1 MADQTN
7 IEDNPLN
14 QALAGLGKTINTIT
28 DKVEAGKTKVRQYKS
43 QIIEKLKMVVSQ
55 LNELKVNNNLK
66 ALPQLRKQLQD
77 NQVTLQQKT
86 EELDLTKGKLNE
98 ANQNLQQLQQNI
110 NDINKQIDEKN
121 QQITNLTNSGKQ
133 KDKAIQELDQQVRDL
148 DKQKQEAEKKLLSAQ
163 TQIDSI
169 IQKIGQL
176 NSALVNQIQLIDTIA
191 DELGDL
197 DNGDV
202 AEQFKEV
209 TANIA
214 SIVDMINNPSQ
225 EEPEPQSSS
234 GVEALYNN
242 FINADQRKK
251 DSFYASLRGTS
262 NQNAIDIIQR
272 NIRNAIDK
280 NDQEAINNI
289 KSALQTILNT
299 NSGNISLLKGGKYN
313 NYIRRKTMRKRH
325 VKTRKRKTRKLG
337 TRKLGNS
344 RKFGQKGG
352 YIYNTS
358 KDLDKAS
365 SIISSSNSTAK
376 STDKSTRKKRKTK
389 NVSI

>member
-1 MADQTN
+1 
-7 IEDNPLN
+7 
-14 QALAGLGKTINTIT
+14 
-28 DKVEAGKTKVRQYKS
+28 
-43 QIIEKLKMVVSQ
+43 
-55 LNELKVNNNLK
+55 
-66 ALPQLRKQLQD
+66 
-77 NQVTLQQKT
+77 
-86 EELDLTKGKLNE
+86 
-98 ANQNLQQLQQNI
+98 
-110 NDINKQIDEKN
+110 
-121 QQITNLTNSGKQ
+121 
-133 KDKAIQELDQQVRDL
+133 
-148 DKQKQEAEKKLLSAQ
+148 
-163 TQIDSI
+163 
-169 IQKIGQL
+169 
-176 NSALVNQIQLIDTIA
+176 
-191 DELGDL
+191 
-197 DNGDV
+197 
-202 AEQFKEV
+202 
-209 TANIA
+209 
-214 SIVDMINNPSQ
+214 MINNPSQ

-325 VKTRKRKTRKLG
+325 GKTRKRR

-365 SIISSSNSTAK
+365 SIISSSNSTSK

>member
-148 DKQKQEAEKKLLSAQ
+148 DKQKQEAEKNLLSAQ

-225 EEPEPQSSS
+225 EEPEPEPQSSS

-280 NDQEAINNI
+280 NDQESINNI
-289 KSALQTILNT
+289 KSVLQTILNT

-325 VKTRKRKTRKLG
+325 GKTRKLG